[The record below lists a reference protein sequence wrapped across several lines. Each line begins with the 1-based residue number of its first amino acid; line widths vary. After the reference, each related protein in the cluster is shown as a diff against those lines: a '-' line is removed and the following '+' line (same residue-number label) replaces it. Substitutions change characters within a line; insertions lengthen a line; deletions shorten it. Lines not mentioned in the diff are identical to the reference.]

1 MRRKPSKI
9 SCPWILCLP
18 LAVLLTAG
26 TATGQDWE
34 YKSMSWVPGPNST
47 SVRSP
52 LDSPQPTSLTWS
64 IVPGGVAT
72 AGNSSRITDEFLDLG
87 VTGLTT
93 AAQYKAVLAS
103 AMDQWASVADITNL
117 GYVTETGAVE
127 IGGVAHYTD
136 RGPGPGV
143 GHVRFMAF
151 DQEALNG
158 ATAYAQATSIPEP
171 GTSVDN
177 NYNHAR
183 AGDVRFR
190 SDTGLWGA
198 TLGETYFHNIA
209 MHEVGH
215 VLGFGH
221 NFISDSVMSSPYNE
235 PNLGTGDIAGAVAIY
250 GLPPVD
256 MLTGD
261 YNGDDMVDAA
271 DYTMWRDNTG
281 APAGT
286 LPNDAVGGRI
296 GYAHYTQW
304 QNNFGNSV
312 AGSGAAVP
320 EPSAATL
327 VMLAALGLAGLLANR
342 KKQSR
347 LITLPNRCGTSR

>member
-1 MRRKPSKI
+1 
-9 SCPWILCLP
+9 LA

-26 TATGQDWE
+26 TATGEDWE
-34 YKSMSWVPGPNST
+34 YQNMAWVPGPNST

-52 LDSPQPTSLTWS
+52 LDSPHPTSLTWS
-64 IVPGGVAT
+64 IVPEGVAT
-72 AGNSSRITDEFLDLG
+72 AGNANRLTDDFLDMG

-93 AAQYKAVLAS
+93 AAQYQAVLAS

-136 RGPGPGV
+136 RGPASGV
-143 GHVRFMAF
+143 GHIRFMAF
-151 DQEALNG
+151 DQEALND
-158 ATAYAQATSIPEP
+158 ATAYAQATYIPEP
-171 GTSVDN
+171 GSDVDKAA
-177 NYNHAR
+177 NHSK

-190 SDTGLWGA
+190 SDANLWDDP
-198 TLGETYFHNIA
+198 LGETYFHNIA

-215 VLGFGH
+215 ILGFGH
-221 NFISDSVMSSPYNE
+221 NWTSGSVMGSPYTE
-235 PNLGTGDIAGAVAIY
+235 SNLGVVDIAGAVAIY
-250 GLPPVD
+250 GPPPVD

-261 YNGDDMVDAA
+261 YNGDDVVDAA
-271 DYTMWRDNTG
+271 DYTTWRDNTG

-286 LPNDAVGGRI
+286 LLNDAVGGRI

-312 AGSGAAVP
+312 TGSGAAVP
-320 EPSAATL
+320 EPSAAML